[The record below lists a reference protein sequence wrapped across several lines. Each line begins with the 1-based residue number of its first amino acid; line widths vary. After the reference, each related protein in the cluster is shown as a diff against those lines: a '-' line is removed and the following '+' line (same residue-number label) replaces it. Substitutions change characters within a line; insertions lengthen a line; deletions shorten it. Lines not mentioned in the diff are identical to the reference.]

1 MRVDSRELKRGIAV
15 AVPACA
21 LGLAVIADESLGVHI
36 ALLGC
41 LYAATVL
48 VMRHFGLNEK
58 NLHSLFLLTVAI
70 RFGIVIFL
78 HYSQIYPFGGARDDW
93 FYHRVA
99 VSIAERFRQ
108 GDISLAGLGVFHWYP
123 VFLGG
128 LYTVTLPEMLVG
140 KATVVWLAGIS
151 AILLY
156 SITREMGGSGKWAF
170 AVGFLGCNF
179 YPSYVF
185 YGSLLR
191 KDTLVIPLAL
201 SGILIIARLVAC
213 FRWRTFFLFMVVSG
227 LLMALRIYAG
237 FVLALAFFLS
247 WLAASWRPRP
257 GKTIVYGL
265 VMVLVWGCAAHFL
278 GYGFL
283 GIRATRKLLDPEFI
297 SHFRESQYS
306 IGGSAAQ
313 VESDF
318 SSPQAFAG
326 YYSRSFVNVLLG
338 PLPWQIRETRHLF
351 SLIEVIPWYFCV
363 FLILRGATR
372 ASVLKASAPAL
383 IYGIGLIGC
392 IALFSDNLGA
402 NTGLRMSSFLAL
414 VCLAPFGFGRSTD
427 VG

>member
-1 MRVDSRELKRGIAV
+1 MKRDIAV

-21 LGLAVIADESLGVHI
+21 LGLAVMSDEALGVHL

-48 VMRHFGLNEK
+48 VMRRLGLNER

-78 HYSQIYPFGGARDDW
+78 HYSQIYPFGGERDDW
-93 FYHRVA
+93 FYHRIGVA
-99 VSIAERFRQ
+99 LAERFRQ
-108 GDISLAGLGVFHWYP
+108 GNFWLGGLGEFPWYP

-128 LYTVTLPEMLVG
+128 LYAVTVPEMLVG

-156 SITREMGGSGKWAF
+156 SIMRALGGSEKRAF
-170 AVGFLGCNF
+170 VVGFLGCNF

-201 SGILIIARLVAC
+201 SGILIIVKLVAH
-213 FRWRTFFLFMVVSG
+213 FRWRMFFLFMVVSG
-227 LLMALRIYAG
+227 LLMTLRIYAG
-237 FVLALAFFLS
+237 FVLALALFLS
-247 WLAASWRPRP
+247 WLLASWRSRP
-257 GKTIVYGL
+257 GQTIVYGL
-265 VMVLVWGCAAHFL
+265 VMVLVWGCAAKVM
-278 GYGFL
+278 GYGFM
-283 GIRATRKLLDPEFI
+283 GIRATRKLLNPEFI

-318 SSPQAFAG
+318 SSPQGFVG

-338 PLPWQIRETRHLF
+338 PLPWQIRETTHLF
-351 SLIEVIPWYFCV
+351 SLLEVIPWYFCL
-363 FLILRGATR
+363 FLIIRGAGR
-372 ASVLKASAPAL
+372 ASVLKVSIPAL

-402 NTGLRMSSFLAL
+402 NTGLRMSAFLVL
-414 VCLAPFGFGRSTD
+414 VCLVPFGLGRSTD